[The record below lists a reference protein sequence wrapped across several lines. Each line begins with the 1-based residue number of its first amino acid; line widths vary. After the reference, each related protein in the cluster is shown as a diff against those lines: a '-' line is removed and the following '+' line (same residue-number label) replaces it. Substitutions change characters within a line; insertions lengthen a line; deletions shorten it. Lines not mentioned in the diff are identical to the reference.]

1 MQTYM
6 IGKNNSK
13 RDACIGRLVP
23 HYGISD
29 VGIFVFFVKFEEIN
43 DLLRVCF
50 DKFYEKITNCDILLK
65 NHVEKY
71 KIVLMFT
78 RKNNAI

>member
-13 RDACIGRLVP
+13 RDACIERLVP
-23 HYGISD
+23 YYGSSD
-29 VGIFVFFVKFEEIN
+29 VGIFVFFVNFEEIN

-65 NHVEKY
+65 KHVEKY
-71 KIVLMFT
+71 IINEAFT
-78 RKNNAI
+78 RK